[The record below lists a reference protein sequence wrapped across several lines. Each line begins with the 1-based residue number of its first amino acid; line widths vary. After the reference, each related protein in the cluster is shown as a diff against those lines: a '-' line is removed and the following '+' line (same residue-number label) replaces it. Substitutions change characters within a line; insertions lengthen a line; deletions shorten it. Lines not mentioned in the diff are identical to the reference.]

1 MNVAC
6 GIIIKE
12 SKILICQRNSEKSL
26 PLKWE
31 LPGGKQEINESLEDC
46 LLREIKEELCIDIEI
61 VEKLPKHFHKYDFA
75 EIMLHPYVCYI
86 NSGEIILKE
95 HLDYKWC
102 NKEEI
107 NQHDLAEADIPII
120 KHYWNK

>member
-12 SKILICQRNSEKSL
+12 SKILICQRSSEKSL

-31 LPGGKQEINESLEDC
+31 FPGGKQEINETLEDC

-61 VEKLPKHFHKYDFA
+61 IEKLPKHSHKYDFA
-75 EIMLHPYVCYI
+75 EIILHPYVCYI
-86 NSGEIILKE
+86 KSGEITLKE
-95 HLDYKWC
+95 HLNYKWC
-102 NKEEI
+102 SKEEI
-107 NQHDLAEADIPII
+107 TQHDLAEADIPII
-120 KHYWNK
+120 LNYWNK